1 MNGRMLNDLSST
13 LALLATRRSG
23 RPREMVGPGP
33 SDDELER
40 MLAIAVRA
48 PDHGKLSPWRFVLVG
63 RDQRDALAALLHR
76 ALDEH
81 DPGATQVH
89 HDKEEEFAHQA
100 PNLVVLISA
109 PVQGHK
115 IPVWEQELSCGA
127 VGMTLLT
134 AAHAMG
140 YVAGWLTGW
149 RAYNDRVRAAFCAP
163 GERIAGFIFI
173 GRPGREL
180 EERPRPALA
189 DVVRPWSPPTI

>member
-1 MNGRMLNDLSST
+1 MNGHMLNDLSSM

-33 SDDELER
+33 SNEELER
-40 MLAIAVRA
+40 MLAIAART

-63 RDQRDALAALLHR
+63 QEQRGALATLLHR

-89 HDKEEEFAHQA
+89 HGKEEEFAHQA
-100 PNLVVLISA
+100 PKLVVLISA

-127 VGMTLLT
+127 VGMNLLI

-149 RAYNDRVRAAFCAP
+149 RAYNERVRAAFCAS

-173 GRPGREL
+173 GKPGREL
-180 EERPRPALA
+180 EERPRPMLA
-189 DVVRPWSPPTI
+189 DVVRRWMPPST

>member
-1 MNGRMLNDLSST
+1 MLNDLSST
-13 LALLATRRSG
+13 LTLLETRRSG

-33 SDDELER
+33 SEAELER
-40 MLAIAVRA
+40 MLAVAARS

-63 RDQRDALAALLHR
+63 ADQRDALAALLHR

-81 DPGATQVH
+81 DPTATQVH
-89 HDKEEEFAHQA
+89 HGKEDEFAHQA
-100 PNLVVLISA
+100 PSLVVLVSA

-115 IPVWEQELSCGA
+115 IPVWEQDLSCGA
-127 VGMTLLT
+127 VGMNLML

-149 RAYNDRVRAAFCAP
+149 RAYNETVRAAFGGP

-180 EERPRPALA
+180 EERPRPTLA
-189 DVVRPWSPPTI
+189 DVVRHWEPPNI

>member
-1 MNGRMLNDLSST
+1 MNGNMLNDRSST
-13 LALLATRRSG
+13 LALLETRRSG

-33 SDDELER
+33 DEAELER
-40 MLAIAVRA
+40 ILAIAARS
-48 PDHGKLSPWRFVLVG
+48 PDHGKLCPWRFVIVG
-63 RDQRDALAALLHR
+63 ADQRAALATLLHR

-81 DPGATQVH
+81 DPGASQVH

-100 PNLVVLISA
+100 PSLVALVSA

-127 VGMTLLT
+127 AGMNLLV

-140 YVAGWLTGW
+140 FVAGWLTGW
-149 RAYNDRVRAAFCAP
+149 RAYNERVRAAFCAP

-173 GRPGREL
+173 GRPGRDL
-180 EERPRPALA
+180 EERPRPQLA
-189 DVVRPWSPPTI
+189 DVARRWDPPSA